1 VFAKLPGATLY
12 PVAYTHKR
20 RFPVTQA
27 AVPAPSIHLT
37 SFACPHCGAHATQY
51 WYNSRVNK
59 YTGENPVPA
68 IFSEERIE
76 AFEARLAAAK
86 EVSERA
92 DIEHVIKFAR
102 RLQLGDPFLSESP
115 GTLYNAPSL
124 ANVFVSRCHTCNR
137 LSIWLHDRLLYPP
150 TMTGPAPNGDLS
162 ADVMRDYEEARAILD
177 RSPRGAAA
185 LLRLAVEK
193 ICIELGAGGDNIN
206 KRIADLV
213 SKGLPEE
220 VQQAL
225 DAVRVIGNEAVHP
238 GQLDLRDDRDTAMA
252 LFSLVN
258 FIVEDRVTRPR
269 QRSAIYGMIP
279 PDKRRA
285 IEARNAKAL
294 DTEK

>member
-1 VFAKLPGATLY
+1 M
-12 PVAYTHKR
+12 
-20 RFPVTQA
+20 TQA

-51 WYNSRVNK
+51 WYNSRVSK

-86 EVSERA
+86 EEDERA
-92 DIEHVIKFAR
+92 TLEHVIKLAR

-115 GTLYNAPSL
+115 SNLYNAPSL

-137 LSIWLHDRLLYPP
+137 LSIWLHDRLLYPA

-162 ADVMRDYEEARAILD
+162 ADVMRDYEEARSILD
-177 RSPRGAAA
+177 QSPRGAAA

-193 ICIELGAGGDNIN
+193 ICIELGAAGKDIN
-206 KRIADLV
+206 VQIADLV
-213 SKGLPEE
+213 SKGLPDE

-238 GQLDLRDDRDTAMA
+238 GKLDLRDDRDTAMS
-252 LFSLVN
+252 LFNLVN
-258 FIVEDRVTRPR
+258 FIVEDRITRPR
-269 QRSAIYGMIP
+269 QRSTIYGMIP
-279 PDKRRA
+279 PDKRKA
-285 IEARNAKAL
+285 IEARNAKVQ
-294 DTEK
+294 DTKK

>member
-1 VFAKLPGATLY
+1 
-12 PVAYTHKR
+12 
-20 RFPVTQA
+20 VTQA

-51 WYNSRVNK
+51 WYNARVNK
-59 YTGENPVPA
+59 YTDENPVPA

-86 EVSERA
+86 EESERTTL
-92 DIEHVIKFAR
+92 EHVIKLAR
-102 RLQLGDPFLSESP
+102 RLQLGEPFLGESS
-115 GTLYNAPSL
+115 GALYNAPSL

-225 DAVRVIGNEAVHP
+225 DTVRVIGNEAVHP

-258 FIVEDRVTRPR
+258 FIVEDRITRPR
-269 QRSAIYGMIP
+269 QRSAIYEMIP
-279 PDKRRA
+279 PGKRKA

-294 DTEK
+294 DTEQ